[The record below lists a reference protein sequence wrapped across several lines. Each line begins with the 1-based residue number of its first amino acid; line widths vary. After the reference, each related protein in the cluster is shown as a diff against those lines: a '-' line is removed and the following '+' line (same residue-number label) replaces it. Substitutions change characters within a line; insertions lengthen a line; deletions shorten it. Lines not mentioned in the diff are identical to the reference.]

1 MSHRCQSILFTRNGR
16 RLAEVASVSA
26 DLKDGHVIP
35 VHSHPEDQLL
45 FGSEGVM
52 TLTTK
57 QGVWVVPTLRAV
69 WIPAET
75 PHSVSMS
82 GRVLM
87 RTLYFLPKLCRSL
100 PQRCF
105 VMNVSL
111 LLKELI
117 LHACTLKKLHMSIP
131 TEGRV
136 VKIILDQ
143 LRAVESIPLQLPH
156 PCDPRAQRV
165 MKTLIAGPGERETLE
180 ELCKDCGA
188 SKRTIQRL
196 FLDETKMTFRQW
208 RQQLRLLHAMQ
219 RLASGEKVTAAALE
233 AGYNSTSAFISM
245 FRKQLGTTPRR
256 YLDRS
261 REQSDN
267 VGTPVARAFSS
278 TVKRKI

>member
-1 MSHRCQSILFTRNGR
+1 MSHRCQSILLAKNGR

-26 DLKDGHVIP
+26 DLEDGHVIP

-45 FGSEGVM
+45 FASEGVM
-52 TLTTK
+52 TVSTK

-75 PHSVSMS
+75 PHSVAIS

-100 PQRCF
+100 PKKCF
-105 VMNVSL
+105 VMNVSQ

-117 LHACTLKKLHMSIP
+117 LHACAFKRLRGNVPAERRIV
-131 TEGRV
+131 E
-136 VKIILDQ
+136 IILDQ
-143 LRAVESIPLQLPH
+143 LQAVESIPLQLPH
-156 PCDPRAQRV
+156 PSDPRAQRV
-165 MKTLIAGPGERETLE
+165 MKNLFASPADNKTLE
-180 ELCKDCGA
+180 KLCKDCGA

-196 FLDETKMTFRQW
+196 FLEETKMTFSRW

-219 RLASGEKVTAAALE
+219 RLASGEKVTSAALD

-245 FRKQLGTTPRR
+245 FRKQLGTTPGR
-256 YLDRS
+256 YLENSAQNNLDAARS
-261 REQSDN
+261 H
-267 VGTPVARAFSS
+267 
-278 TVKRKI
+278 